1 MSDPTASPKANKKE
15 KKKKPPKKKDKKKKK
30 GEKDGDSS
38 SEAEGKISTSPSKE
52 VLAPPQVVEPSA
64 ERIEFESLFRRI
76 LHDEIAGI
84 FFLPYRVATR

>member
-1 MSDPTASPKANKKE
+1 MSDPTASPKAKKE
-15 KKKKPPKKKDKKKKK
+15 KKKKLPKITDKKKKK

-84 FFLPYRVATR
+84 FFFLPYRVATR